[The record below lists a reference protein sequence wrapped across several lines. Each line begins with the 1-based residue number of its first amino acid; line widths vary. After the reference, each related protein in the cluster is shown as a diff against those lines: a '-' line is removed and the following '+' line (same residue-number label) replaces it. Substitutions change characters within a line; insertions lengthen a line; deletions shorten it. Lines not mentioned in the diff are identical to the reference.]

1 MKKIFSLW
9 IFVFFSFFVF
19 SQQINLSNENLPNT
33 DLTETNSSE
42 EKILSL
48 SEIDVLIKDTDYDK
62 ALVELQKVFMSS
74 GGGGGGSSGGGGG
87 FNGLAQGCGPMG
99 SFGGRS
105 PDRGK
110 PKNK

>member
-1 MKKIFSLW
+1 M
-9 IFVFFSFFVF
+9 
-19 SQQINLSNENLPNT
+19 
-33 DLTETNSSE
+33 
-42 EKILSL
+42 
-48 SEIDVLIKDTDYDK
+48 IKPIVDYEMPSI
-62 ALVELQKVFMSS
+62 LVELQKVFMSS